1 MPGAMNCN
9 PPRIYPRITR
19 PDFLHESEPMPDT
32 APTSTGHHSAQAPVA
47 RAIAGDVDLRVT
59 YAIDFPTQ
67 RITLTHGYM
76 KQLGLDA
83 QGLHAQAVDNLHR
96 KAGPKAATQDL
107 VAYKALVTGDGLEAC
122 MLLLPDLWAKL
133 SNGFKGELIAVVPS
147 KDALYF
153 MDSQATLTV
162 AGQPISTTT
171 RLALMCSAAARVKA
185 EAGAHGLSDQV
196 IALTP
201 EGWKVR
207 GTFEAH
213 ASVLPA

>member
-1 MPGAMNCN
+1 MNCN

-32 APTSTGHHSAQAPVA
+32 ATTPEGHPRAQTPVA
-47 RAIAGDVDLRVT
+47 RAVAGDVDLRVT
-59 YAIDFPTQ
+59 YAIEFPTQ
-67 RITLTHGYM
+67 RTTLTHGYM

-96 KAGPKAATQDL
+96 KANSKAATQDL

-133 SNGFKGELIAVVPS
+133 STGFKGELIAVVPS

-207 GTFEAH
+207 GTFGAH